1 MNLKVIPTVKKQKQ
15 NIVPLLQSIIKC
27 SLFDLNTFHLELY
40 CSAVPKHEGIFQNP
54 SFYYSWAAVLC
65 LRTPRNMEVGGE
77 AATVCI
83 EWLAEVNN
91 GLAWGSLHCEGTRGA
106 LGPLCAKLYLL
117 NHFSLP
123 LVNHLCMPG
132 LRHIEFIT
140 RRGENGGRMTT
151 PPAGPPVDRQC
162 WLSRRTAVGVT
173 QTLTGV
179 SGSQQPVWV
188 SLWRWSIFF

>member
-1 MNLKVIPTVKKQKQ
+1 M
-15 NIVPLLQSIIKC
+15 
-27 SLFDLNTFHLELY
+27 
-40 CSAVPKHEGIFQNP
+40 PKHWRIFQNP
-54 SFYYSWAAVLC
+54 SFYFSWLAVLC
-65 LRTPRNMEVGGE
+65 RCTPWNMQVGGE

-91 GLAWGSLHCEGTRGA
+91 GLAWGSLDCEGTRGA
-106 LGPLCAKLYLL
+106 LGLLCAKLYLL

-151 PPAGPPVDRQC
+151 PPADRQC

-173 QTLTGV
+173 QLLV
-179 SGSQQPVWV
+179 WADSQRPVRV
-188 SLWRWSIFF
+188 SLLHSSISSIYLSIYTDI